1 MADMALYIDPS
12 KCIACRACQV
22 ACKQWNGLPA
32 ERTTFFSGPGYQNP
46 GDLSPKTWTLVK
58 FFKEERVGDNL
69 EWRFRKAQ
77 CMHCK
82 DPGCVAACPVSPK
95 AATRD
100 EKWGFVYIDHSR
112 CIGCGACTIGC
123 PFGIPHVDEAMAEP
137 KSKKCTMCNDRV
149 VNGLVP
155 ACAKA
160 CPTGAVSYGTR
171 KAMVAKA
178 EARAKELKS
187 MGKKPYIYGKKEMK
201 GLHSIYVLPEGI
213 NKYDLPKNPKIPE
226 DVGYLHELL
235 GPMLGTSKVSA
246 ALVGMAI
253 GWLRK
258 KRGAEKETVSA

>member
-46 GDLSPKTWTLVK
+46 GELSPKTWTLVK
-58 FFKEERVGDNL
+58 FFEEEYVGDKL
-69 EWRFRKAQ
+69 EWRFRKVQ

-82 DPGCVAACPVSPK
+82 DPGCVTACPVSPK

-100 EKWGFVYIDHSR
+100 EKWGFVYIDHGR

-123 PFGIPHVDEAMAEP
+123 PFGIPHVDEAMDEP

-149 VNGLVP
+149 VSGLVP

-171 KAMVAKA
+171 KAMMVKA
-178 EARAKELKS
+178 ETRVKELKNT
-187 MGKKPYIYGKKEMK
+187 GKKPYIYGKKEMK
-201 GLHSIYVLPEGI
+201 GLHSIYVLPEGVD
-213 NKYDLPKNPKIPE
+213 KYDLPKNPKIPE

-235 GPMLGTSKVSA
+235 GPMLGSSKISA

-258 KRGAEKETVSA
+258 RGAKKEKASA